1 MKKEIVKTDWI
12 EGMHFVSD
20 IDNYKIKLDAEA
32 DFGGKA
38 KGNRPKP
45 LMLAALGGCTA
56 MDVVSLLNKMRMPFE
71 SLQVEVA
78 AELTDEHP
86 KVYQNVKVTYLIKGG
101 NVDHEKVEKSVQLS
115 QDKYCGVI
123 AMFKAFTNV
132 TYEIVYLSE
141 ALV

>member
-1 MKKEIVKTDWI
+1 
-12 EGMHFVSD
+12 MHFVSD
-20 IDNYKIKLDAEA
+20 IDNFKIKVDAETA
-32 DFGGKA
+32 FGGNA
-38 KGNRPKP
+38 KGNQPKP

-56 MDVVSLLNKMRMPFE
+56 MDVVSLLNKMRMPFD

-86 KVYQNVKVTYLIKGG
+86 KVYQNVKVTYLIKGE

-132 TYEIVYLSE
+132 TYEIVYLTE